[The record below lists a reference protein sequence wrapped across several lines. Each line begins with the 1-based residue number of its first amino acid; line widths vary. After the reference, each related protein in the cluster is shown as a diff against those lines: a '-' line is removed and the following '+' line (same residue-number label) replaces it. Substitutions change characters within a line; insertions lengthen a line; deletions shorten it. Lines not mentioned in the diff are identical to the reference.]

1 MTMNIASKNNFA
13 LIISFCLFLDDLV
26 AGIAKTKALLLE
38 KANPNSRRSQQ
49 EITDEL
55 DLIVRKAT
63 SKYIYVWIISK
74 EHQMTNLVSNFE
86 YLVLLS
92 FLTLDNFLNLGHLQ
106 GIVRVP
112 YSKEIILSELDFFQ
126 IWF

>member
-1 MTMNIASKNNFA
+1 MSLIQ
-13 LIISFCLFLDDLV
+13 IISLFLFLDDLV

-63 SKYIYVWIISK
+63 SKYIYVLIISTGR
-74 EHQMTNLVSNFE
+74 QMTNLVSNFE
-86 YLVLLS
+86 
-92 FLTLDNFLNLGHLQ
+92 
-106 GIVRVP
+106 
-112 YSKEIILSELDFFQ
+112 
-126 IWF
+126 

>member
-1 MTMNIASKNNFA
+1 MSLI
-13 LIISFCLFLDDLV
+13 LIIPLFLFLDDLV

-63 SKYIYVWIISK
+63 SKYIYVRIISTRR
-74 EHQMTNLVSNFE
+74 QMTNLVSNFE
-86 YLVLLS
+86 
-92 FLTLDNFLNLGHLQ
+92 
-106 GIVRVP
+106 
-112 YSKEIILSELDFFQ
+112 
-126 IWF
+126 

>member
-1 MTMNIASKNNFA
+1 MSLI
-13 LIISFCLFLDDLV
+13 LIISLFLFLDDLV

-63 SKYIYVWIISK
+63 SKYIYVQIIWIGR
-74 EHQMTNLVSNFE
+74 QMTRLVSNFE
-86 YLVLLS
+86 
-92 FLTLDNFLNLGHLQ
+92 
-106 GIVRVP
+106 
-112 YSKEIILSELDFFQ
+112 
-126 IWF
+126 

>member
-1 MTMNIASKNNFA
+1 MALI

-63 SKYIYVWIISK
+63 SKYIYCPNHFNWA
-74 EHQMTNLVSNFE
+74 SNDEFSVE
-86 YLVLLS
+86 
-92 FLTLDNFLNLGHLQ
+92 F
-106 GIVRVP
+106 
-112 YSKEIILSELDFFQ
+112 
-126 IWF
+126 

>member
-1 MTMNIASKNNFA
+1 MSLI
-13 LIISFCLFLDDLV
+13 LIIPLFLFLDDLV

-63 SKYIYVWIISK
+63 SKYIYVRIIWTGR
-74 EHQMTNLVSNFE
+74 QMTKLVSNFE
-86 YLVLLS
+86 YLVVIDIY
-92 FLTLDNFLNLGHLQ
+92 F
-106 GIVRVP
+106 
-112 YSKEIILSELDFFQ
+112 
-126 IWF
+126 

>member
-1 MTMNIASKNNFA
+1 MALI

-63 SKYIYVWIISK
+63 SKYIYVRIISTG
-74 EHQMTNLVSNFE
+74 HQMTNLVSSFE
-86 YLVLLS
+86 YRKVASSRLSRLVA
-92 FLTLDNFLNLGHLQ
+92 HLRLFRLFMK
-106 GIVRVP
+106 GKFDGYV
-112 YSKEIILSELDFFQ
+112 L
-126 IWF
+126 

>member
-1 MTMNIASKNNFA
+1 MSLI
-13 LIISFCLFLDDLV
+13 LIIPLFLFLDDLV

-63 SKYIYVWIISK
+63 SKYIYVRIISTGC
-74 EHQMTNLVSNFE
+74 QMTNLVSNFE
-86 YLVLLS
+86 
-92 FLTLDNFLNLGHLQ
+92 
-106 GIVRVP
+106 
-112 YSKEIILSELDFFQ
+112 
-126 IWF
+126 

>member
-1 MTMNIASKNNFA
+1 MSVI
-13 LIISFCLFLDDLV
+13 LIIPLFLFLDDLV

-63 SKYIYVWIISK
+63 SKYIYVRIISTRR
-74 EHQMTNLVSNFE
+74 QMTNLVSNFE
-86 YLVLLS
+86 
-92 FLTLDNFLNLGHLQ
+92 
-106 GIVRVP
+106 
-112 YSKEIILSELDFFQ
+112 
-126 IWF
+126 

>member
-1 MTMNIASKNNFA
+1 MSLI
-13 LIISFCLFLDDLV
+13 LIIPLFLFLDDLV

-63 SKYIYVWIISK
+63 SKYIYIRIILIGR
-74 EHQMTNLVSNFE
+74 QTTNVVSNFE
-86 YLVLLS
+86 
-92 FLTLDNFLNLGHLQ
+92 
-106 GIVRVP
+106 
-112 YSKEIILSELDFFQ
+112 
-126 IWF
+126 

>member
-1 MTMNIASKNNFA
+1 MSLI
-13 LIISFCLFLDDLV
+13 LIIPLFLFLDDLV

-63 SKYIYVWIISK
+63 SKYIYVRIISTGR
-74 EHQMTNLVSNFE
+74 QMTNLVSNFE
-86 YLVLLS
+86 
-92 FLTLDNFLNLGHLQ
+92 
-106 GIVRVP
+106 
-112 YSKEIILSELDFFQ
+112 
-126 IWF
+126 

>member
-1 MTMNIASKNNFA
+1 MSLI
-13 LIISFCLFLDDLV
+13 LIIPLFLFLDDLV

-63 SKYIYVWIISK
+63 SKYIYV
-74 EHQMTNLVSNFE
+74 VSNFE
-86 YLVLLS
+86 WLLLIC
-92 FLTLDNFLNLGHLQ
+92 FLTVAEFWNLGNLQ
-106 GIVRVP
+106 GVIRVP
-112 YSKEIILSELDFFQ
+112 
-126 IWF
+126 

>member
-1 MTMNIASKNNFA
+1 MSLI
-13 LIISFCLFLDDLV
+13 LIISLFLFLDDLV

-63 SKYIYVWIISK
+63 SKY
-74 EHQMTNLVSNFE
+74 F
-86 YLVLLS
+86 YLIFWKFMNEFVM
-92 FLTLDNFLNLGHLQ
+92 
-106 GIVRVP
+106 
-112 YSKEIILSELDFFQ
+112 KEIIYQ
-126 IWF
+126 VH

>member
-1 MTMNIASKNNFA
+1 MSVI
-13 LIISFCLFLDDLV
+13 LIISLFLFLDDLV

-63 SKYIYVWIISK
+63 SKYIYNYVRIISTGR
-74 EHQMTNLVSNFE
+74 QMTNLVSNFE
-86 YLVLLS
+86 
-92 FLTLDNFLNLGHLQ
+92 
-106 GIVRVP
+106 
-112 YSKEIILSELDFFQ
+112 
-126 IWF
+126 